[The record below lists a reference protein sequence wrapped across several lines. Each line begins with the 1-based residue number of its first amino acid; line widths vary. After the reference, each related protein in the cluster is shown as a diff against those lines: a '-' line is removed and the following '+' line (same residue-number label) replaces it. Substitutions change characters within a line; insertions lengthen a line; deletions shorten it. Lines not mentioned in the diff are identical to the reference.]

1 MSFVPKRIL
10 VIRRDNIGDL
20 VCTTP
25 VFSALRHRFPDAW
38 IGALVN
44 HYGQPVLNGNPDI
57 DQVFSY
63 RKAKHRSAGESSI
76 RNYWDRW
83 CMLRAL
89 RKPTIDCVVLASP
102 GYQKSAERL
111 AKLVKP
117 KHILGFDHGSG
128 VPDIKVSVEAGAGTH
143 QVLNAFRVLRPLG
156 IDGPPPAPKIFPD
169 AASVSRCR
177 AGYQGWA
184 NTVIGIHISARESD
198 RRWPDA
204 SFKALIEALLARGN
218 ITVVL
223 TWAPGDRFRSEFPG
237 DDISAAHLSDSINH
251 TGLFSCRTETLTDLI
266 SSLSLCHLVVCS
278 DGGPVH
284 LTAALGKPV
293 VALFGSENPDLW
305 HPWNVSYRLLQK
317 PSRNVAD
324 IPVDEVLQAVN
335 QLMSDRCASS

>member
-1 MSFVPKRIL
+1 MGFVPQRIL

-25 VFSALRHRFPDAW
+25 IFAALRHRFPDAW

-44 HYGQPVLNGNPDI
+44 HYGHSVLNGNPDI
-57 DQVFSY
+57 DEVFSY
-63 RKAKHRSAGESSI
+63 RKAKHRSAGESVI
-76 RNYWDRW
+76 RTYWERW
-83 CMLRAL
+83 RMLQAL
-89 RKPTIDCVVLASP
+89 RKLAIDCVVLASP

-111 AKLVKP
+111 AKLVRP

-128 VPDIKVSVEAGAGTH
+128 IPDLKVSVEAGTGVH

-156 IDGPPPAPKIFPD
+156 IDGPPPSPRIFPD
-169 AASVSRCR
+169 AANVSGCR

-184 NTVIGIHISARESD
+184 NTVIGIHISAREFD

-204 SFKALIEALLARGN
+204 SFKALIENLLSRGN

-223 TWAPGDRFRSEFPG
+223 TWAPGDGLRKEFPG
-237 DDISAAHLSDSINH
+237 DDMSAARLSDSIDH
-251 TGLFSCRTETLTDLI
+251 TGLFPCPTETLTDLI

-284 LTAALGKPV
+284 LAAALGKSV

-305 HPWNVSYRLLQK
+305 HPWNVPYRLLQK
-317 PSRNVAD
+317 PSQNVAD
-324 IPVDEVLQAVN
+324 IPVDEVVQAVE
-335 QLMSDRCASS
+335 QLMSDRCPSS